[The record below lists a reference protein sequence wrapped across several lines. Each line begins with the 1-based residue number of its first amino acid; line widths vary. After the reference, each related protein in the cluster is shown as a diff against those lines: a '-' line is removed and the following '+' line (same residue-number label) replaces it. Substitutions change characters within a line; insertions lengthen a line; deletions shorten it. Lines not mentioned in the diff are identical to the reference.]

1 MAFMCSLCPKGFKL
15 RHHLQRHIAS
25 IHEASADFQ
34 CSWCLK
40 AFSRRDHLLRH
51 QRKHEIDEMVHPC
64 DLCDKVFL
72 RKDALS
78 RHVKT
83 HDNDE
88 CRSRKR
94 PSSNLLCGGAGPGA
108 ESKRERYVCIV
119 LVPCNN

>member
-15 RHHLQRHIAS
+15 RHHLQRHIGS
-25 IHEASADFQ
+25 IHGTSADFQ

-51 QRKHEIDEMVHPC
+51 QRKHEINEMVHAC

-83 HDNDE
+83 HENEDR
-88 CRSRKR
+88 RSRKR
-94 PSSNLLCGGAGPGA
+94 PSSNSLCGEAGPGA
-108 ESKRERYVCIV
+108 ESKREAME
-119 LVPCNN
+119 L